1 MLSLNKKQALKMRDE
16 LLSLSVVLLLDG
28 KTYGY
33 ELLHQSGKV
42 FTLWRIDTPN
52 RLTCTQLDTARAL
65 ADYLK
70 FDRFGVRLQET
81 TA

>member
-16 LLSLSVVLLLDG
+16 LLSLSVVLLDG
-28 KTYGY
+28 KSYGY

-42 FTLWRIDTPN
+42 FTLWRIDSPN
-52 RLTCTQLDTARAL
+52 RLTCTQLDTAIAL

-70 FDRFGVRLQET
+70 FDRFGVRIQEI

>member
-16 LLSLSVVLLLDG
+16 LLSLSVVLLDG
-28 KTYGY
+28 KSYGY

-42 FTLWRIDTPN
+42 FTLWRIDSPN
-52 RLTCTQLDTARAL
+52 RLTCTQLDTAKAL

-70 FDRFGVRLQET
+70 FDRFGVRIQET

>member
-16 LLSLSVVLLLDG
+16 LLSLSVVALDG

-33 ELLHQSGKV
+33 ELLHQSGKI
-42 FTLWRIDTPN
+42 FTLWRIDSPN
-52 RLTCTQLDTARAL
+52 RLTCSQLDTAKAL

-70 FDRFGVRLQET
+70 FDRFAIRLQEL